1 MSLLG
6 KWVARLNDLF
16 DDLIKISPMKPL
28 PVMSRRQ
35 TLAAAADAARRI
47 KRGGFRWFWAH
58 LRDSPTSSAPTGG
71 ARIVTHHPLKSWLGC
86 VKSTQDGCGRWSACI
101 NHHGA
106 GHP

>member
-1 MSLLG
+1 MTPHLSRAAHRPMSLLG

-47 KRGGFRWFWAH
+47 KRGGFR
-58 LRDSPTSSAPTGG
+58 
-71 ARIVTHHPLKSWLGC
+71 
-86 VKSTQDGCGRWSACI
+86 
-101 NHHGA
+101 
-106 GHP
+106 